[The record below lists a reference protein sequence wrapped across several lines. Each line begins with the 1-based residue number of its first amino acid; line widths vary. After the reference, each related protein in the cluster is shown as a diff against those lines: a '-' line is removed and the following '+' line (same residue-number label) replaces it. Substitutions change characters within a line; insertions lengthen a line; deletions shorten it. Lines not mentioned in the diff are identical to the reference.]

1 MGHGLRDIRQNFA
14 IRRLFASAVRR
25 AKEDESKCDIAD

>member
-1 MGHGLRDIRQNFA
+1 MGHVLRDIRQNFA
-14 IRRLFASAVRR
+14 IRRLLASVAWR